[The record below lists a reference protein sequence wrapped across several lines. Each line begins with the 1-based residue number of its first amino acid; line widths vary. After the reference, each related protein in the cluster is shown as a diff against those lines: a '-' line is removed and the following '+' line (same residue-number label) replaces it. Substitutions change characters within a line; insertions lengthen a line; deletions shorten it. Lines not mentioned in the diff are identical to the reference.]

1 MSKLLLIL
9 VNMNRFTMSMRDL
22 VRGAIPWTKLFW
34 WNTALHQNLQTGL
47 KGEKY
52 NIYTRIVTKRYSC
65 LLSIVTDTYSSKLI
79 YTLKLDFRA
88 TKCTWKITT
97 FLIYYIQ
104 KVEFHEVYFYLSFKH
119 KLFFWLV
126 LVWKQIQFTGHWTLL
141 RYTALHPNQY
151 VWIWSEFGHFWDIHQ
166 MHQCSR
172 FYGKFTTFI
181 KCIFFKIG
189 LDFQISWKF
198 NTT

>member
-88 TKCTWKITT
+88 TKCMKNYNISHILYSKSRISWSL
-97 FLIYYIQ
+97 FLSVIQAYIVFLTCVSLKTNSIYRSLNIAPIYRLTPQ
-104 KVEFHEVYFYLSFKH
+104 SVCLD
-119 KLFFWLV
+119 LV
-126 LVWKQIQFTGHWTLL
+126 
-141 RYTALHPNQY
+141 R
-151 VWIWSEFGHFWDIHQ
+151 IWSFLGYSSNAPVQ
-166 MHQCSR
+166 
-172 FYGKFTTFI
+172 
-181 KCIFFKIG
+181 
-189 LDFQISWKF
+189 QILW
-198 NTT
+198 

>member
-88 TKCTWKITT
+88 TKCIWKITT

-126 LVWKQIQFTGHWTLL
+126 FSIYRSLNIAPIYRLTPQSICLDLV
-141 RYTALHPNQY
+141 R
-151 VWIWSEFGHFWDIHQ
+151 IWSFLGYSSNAPVQ
-166 MHQCSR
+166 
-172 FYGKFTTFI
+172 
-181 KCIFFKIG
+181 
-189 LDFQISWKF
+189 QILW
-198 NTT
+198 